1 MTSHLPSV
9 PLPGTE
15 EEEHSSS
22 TPSPMAV
29 YISTIELYR
38 ILDSI
43 LSDIYQA
50 WPGRSSPGSKRHTT
64 NHGRLDIIIELEK
77 KLFEYLY
84 LRLLLYRPILAQLC
98 SEFTHPRTQADNRP
112 SSSSN
117 SSTIYTSILSKY
129 AAACVRAAIALVYF
143 VHETYQTS
151 ATDPWWYNGFWMVLI
166 MSSSCRTI
174 LAELDASIVH
184 EAWSTCEQILAF
196 MSSFSVSAR
205 NTLLFL
211 RTARTQAMA
220 ENGSH
225 VDSDR
230 NLARQDQGQGQ
241 LHLQENLFVDPNGLF
256 LSHWD
261 ASADEL
267 ELGFLGPFDYG
278 EMQGW
283 LGDSS

>member
-1 MTSHLPSV
+1 
-9 PLPGTE
+9 
-15 EEEHSSS
+15 
-22 TPSPMAV
+22 
-29 YISTIELYR
+29 
-38 ILDSI
+38 
-43 LSDIYQA
+43 
-50 WPGRSSPGSKRHTT
+50 
-64 NHGRLDIIIELEK
+64 
-77 KLFEYLY
+77 
-84 LRLLLYRPILAQLC
+84 
-98 SEFTHPRTQADNRP
+98 
-112 SSSSN
+112 
-117 SSTIYTSILSKY
+117 
-129 AAACVRAAIALVYF
+129 
-143 VHETYQTS
+143 
-151 ATDPWWYNGFWMVLI
+151 